1 MGLLKTPHIHISID
15 VEKIQQNV
23 TLIYNKTLNKVSIDG
38 TSLTV
43 KGILKTKKQKTP
55 YP

>member
-1 MGLLKTPHIHISID
+1 MESQKWDYKKKKSHISID
-15 VEKIQQNV
+15 VGKTQQNL

-43 KGILKTKKQKTP
+43 KGIF
-55 YP
+55 